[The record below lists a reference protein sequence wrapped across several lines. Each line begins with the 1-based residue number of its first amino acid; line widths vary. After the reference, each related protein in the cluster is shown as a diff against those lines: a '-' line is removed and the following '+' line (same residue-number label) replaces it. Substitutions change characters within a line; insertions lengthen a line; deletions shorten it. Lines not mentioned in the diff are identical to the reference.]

1 MQRAATYRHQKTIIS
16 AQVVAGRIKAIEEM
30 EKKDKQ
36 ITATGGG
43 MNRWRCAQ
51 DKEVAKLNQ
60 STLFLYTKG
69 DCCPIETPEL

>member
-51 DKEVAKLNQ
+51 DKEVAMLNTVL
-60 STLFLYTKG
+60 TLFLYTRG
-69 DCCPIETPEL
+69 DCCLR